1 MRALKTLLIILTSVV
16 VLVLVLGFL
25 VGPRTTVVQRSITIE
40 AGEDLVWPHIAS
52 LRALHAWGV
61 WKDMDLD
68 QRTSWEGEDG
78 AVGSTQRW
86 EGDTVGTG
94 VQTII
99 AVEPGRRLGT
109 AMRFIE
115 PWGMEST
122 VDLEL
127 APADAGSSVTWR
139 MTIQNGFMERLLAV
153 FMDMDKMVGPDF
165 ERGLANLKALAES
178 EQKARDAER
187 ASRTFRGYEI
197 EIVDLPQRVYIGKR
211 AVVKWVDMPKHA
223 QASME
228 AAGAAIT
235 AAGLEL
241 DGPYSH
247 VYFLWDEKGQRT
259 DYMPGLPVKSAADS
273 KLPGMDTH
281 LVAASKAL
289 RLEMVGGY
297 GRLGDAHMAIDE
309 MLSKRELVHIGNVI
323 EEYVVAAPAEPDS
336 SKWVTVILYQIR

>member
-40 AGEDLVWPHIAS
+40 AGDDLVWPHIAS

-61 WKDMDLD
+61 WKDMDKD

-78 AVGSTQRW
+78 TVGSTQRW

-94 VQTII
+94 MQTIT
-99 AVEPGRRLGT
+99 AVEPGKRLET
-109 AMRFIE
+109 ELRFIE
-115 PWGMEST
+115 PWETVSQ
-122 VDLEL
+122 VDLDLES
-127 APADAGSSVTWR
+127 ADAGSNVTWR
-139 MTIQNGFMERLLAV
+139 MTIKNGFMGRLFGV
-153 FMDMDKMVGPDF
+153 FMDMDKMIGPDF

-178 EQKARDAER
+178 EQQRADAER
-187 ASRTFRGYEI
+187 AARTFRGYEI
-197 EIVDLPQRVYIGKR
+197 EIVDLPRRVYIGKR
-211 AVVKWVDMPKHA
+211 AVVKWADMQKHA

-247 VYFLWDEKGQRT
+247 VYFLWDEKNQRT
-259 DYMPGLPVKSAADS
+259 DHMPGLPVKAPADT
-273 KLPGMDTH
+273 KLPGLDTH
-281 LVAASKAL
+281 VVEASKAL

-297 GRLGDAHMAIDE
+297 GQLGEAHTAIDE
-309 MLSKRELVHIGNVI
+309 MLSNRELVHLGNVI